1 MERFGLEGGRLRMG
15 EVIAYCGL
23 VVLLP
28 DVTHLVLSALVS
40 MDTVAVVDDADIW
53 GWDVSSAGKG

>member
-1 MERFGLEGGRLRMG
+1 MG
-15 EVIAYCGL
+15 EVATYCGL

-28 DVTHLVLSALVS
+28 DVTHLVLLALVS
-40 MDTVAVVDDADIW
+40 MDVVAVVDDADVW